1 MSDRQQV
8 RYSNRRQLLQ
18 GAFSIAALSAGLGR
32 SAQAANWPARTVTI
46 IVPYVAGGTS
56 DMMARLCAQ
65 FMTEKLG
72 KPFIVENRA
81 GGSGVPAATTAA
93 AADRDGCTVLFGPP
107 APIVTVPML
116 QKVSYST
123 ESFEPIN
130 IFASY
135 PFLLGI
141 KSSLPVQNLQELIGY
156 MKANPGKLNYSSA
169 GFGSISH
176 LVGALFASRSE
187 VKVVH
192 VPYKGAAPAT
202 TALVTGEVDFYFGG
216 SSELIPHMSSTD
228 KIRIIATSGAKRLAS
243 LPELPAVSE
252 IVSGFV
258 LETWNG
264 FVGPR
269 GIAEPVVN
277 QFAIAIRD
285 AATSPRIKERLESLG
300 IYPAAST
307 PAEFA
312 KTIASD
318 KAFYQAALRAA
329 GMI

>member
-1 MSDRQQV
+1 MLGQQQM
-8 RYSNRRQLLQ
+8 RCSNRRQVLQ
-18 GAFSIAALSAGLGR
+18 KALSIAALSMGAGRAAL
-32 SAQAANWPARTVTI
+32 AANWPMRSVTI

-65 FMTEKLG
+65 FLTEKVG
-72 KPFIVENRA
+72 KTFIVENRA
-81 GGSGVPAATTAA
+81 GGSGVPAATATAS
-93 AADRDGCTVLFGPP
+93 ADRDGCTVLFGPP

-123 ESFEPIN
+123 DSFEPIN

-135 PFLLGI
+135 PFLLGV
-141 KSSLPVQNLQELIGY
+141 KSSLPVRNLQELISY

-176 LVGALFASRSE
+176 LVGALFASRSG

-202 TALVTGEVDFYFGG
+202 TALVTGEVDLYFGG

-243 LPELPAVSE
+243 LPDLPAVSE
-252 IVSGFV
+252 LIPGFV

-269 GIAEPVVN
+269 GIAEPIVN
-277 QFAIAIRD
+277 QFSEAIRE
-285 AATSPRIKERLESLG
+285 AAMSPRIQKRLQSLG

-312 KTIASD
+312 KTIAAD
-318 KAFYQAALRAA
+318 KAFYQAALKAA